1 MNFLLI
7 PSKVSERIFV
17 PEKTKVAIS
26 KIFFYICTRDRD
38 SFIES
43 METVT
48 PSQKDYFF
56 ENLGRSVKPNQD
68 CSKISSALKKVL
80 ESIAL
85 GNFDR
90 KTLKA
95 DVDIKEFDQDLS
107 DVLQGHLKSNISLV
121 TLVEYILVRIDEGI
135 SLEDFKL
142 NLGLNSIPQ
151 ILLTIVDYVTDYFKL
166 SDDRTKLEKMIF
178 RTMHKICEESSSV
191 LS

>member
-7 PSKVSERIFV
+7 PSKASERIFV